1 MNNIKKSFIYKVG
14 CVFGLSATFL
24 SCSDD
29 VLEVRNENVPPIELF
44 STNEV
49 LLKGAVNAIYKPMQS
64 QGSYGRW
71 QYFLEDITSDEVF
84 TSVGQ
89 PPIDRIAAYRLDND
103 TEANTLYW
111 ESCFAG
117 IRAANNFLAGIPEVT
132 DANKAF
138 VAEARFLRGHYVFLL
153 TSRFSGIPLNDET
166 VLEVVPS
173 PRTSY
178 AESMQF
184 AIDDFTFASE
194 NLPAVGEQERG
205 RPTSSSAFAY
215 LGKALLFSIEPTD
228 FGSKPEVYD
237 QAFNAFDNVTGYS
250 LVDNYDD
257 NFNYAGEYNNES
269 IFEIDFSR
277 LDVGQTQFWSSNL
290 PDGRTDITM
299 RSVEY
304 SSWGNGTPRP
314 TFLAEYETKEV
325 DGEEVDDPR
334 KAATF
339 WSPGAPYASG
349 SKVWGEDADEMNNAF
364 GAPASGTSCTRKF
377 SEYIENAGSF
387 TGSGINFRIIR
398 LADVL
403 LMKAEAALFKSSP
416 DMGLALTLMNQV
428 RRRPSVD
435 MPDYPTEE
443 FPCSN
448 IDETFEALVHERKI
462 ELAMEGKR
470 TLDIGRWG
478 IDEQVLS
485 PIINGYN
492 SNKRFLP
499 IPNTELLTNPVFG
512 ADNPQ

>member
-1 MNNIKKSFIYKVG
+1 MKIINKSIIYKTG
-14 CVFGLSATFL
+14 ILLAISSLLG

-29 VLEVRNENVPPIELF
+29 VLEVENENVPGIELF
-44 STNEV
+44 ASNEV
-49 LLKGAVNAIYKPMQS
+49 LLQGAINAIYKPMQS

-117 IRAANNFLAGIPEVT
+117 VRAANNFLAGIPEIT
-132 DANKAF
+132 DSNKAF
-138 VAEARFLRGHYVFLL
+138 VAEARFLRGHYIFLL
-153 TSRFSGIPLNDET
+153 ASRFSGIPLNDET
-166 VLEVVPS
+166 ILEVVPT
-173 PRTSY
+173 PRTTY

-194 NLPAVGEQERG
+194 NLPDVGSQETG
-205 RPTSSSAFAY
+205 RPSNGTAFAY
-215 LGKALLFSIEPTD
+215 LGKALLFSVEQEN
-228 FGSKPEVYD
+228 FGNSPEIYD
-237 QAFNAFDNVTGYS
+237 AAFEAFDSVQGYS
-250 LVDNYDD
+250 LVDQYDD

-269 IFEIDFSR
+269 LFEIDFSR
-277 LDVGQTQFWSSNL
+277 LDVGETQFWSSNL

-314 TFLAEYETKEV
+314 TFLAQYETKEEN
-325 DGEEVDDPR
+325 GEIVDDPR

-339 WSPGAPYASG
+339 WSPEAPYANG
-349 SKVWGEDADEMNNAF
+349 SRIWGEDADEMNNAF
-364 GAPASGTSCTRKF
+364 GAPAAGTSCTRKF
-377 SEYIENAGSF
+377 SEYIENTGSF

-398 LADVL
+398 YADVL
-403 LMKAEAALFKSSP
+403 LMKAEAALFKTTP
-416 DMGLALTLMNQV
+416 DMGMAIDLMNQI
-428 RRRPSVD
+428 RQRPSVN
-435 MPDYPTEE
+435 MPNYPTDE
-443 FPCSN
+443 FPCAD
-448 IDETFEALVHERKI
+448 IDQTFEALVHERMI

-470 TLDIGRWG
+470 TVDLGRWG
-478 IDEQVLS
+478 LDEEVLS

-492 SNKRFLP
+492 TNKRFLP
-499 IPNTELLTNPVFG
+499 IPNSELLTNPVFG
-512 ADNPQ
+512 PDNPQ